1 MPTFTAEQLKKIAVD
16 NFERLDIP
24 TEEAEIV
31 ADHLVEAS
39 LSGVDSHGVLRIP
52 QYAEYIRQG
61 RIVPR
66 TKIEIMQETP
76 SSASINGNNGF
87 GQIVTQKAMELA
99 IDKAKQFTI
108 SAVSVHNCSHTGRLG
123 SYTATATKEDMI
135 GIIMVNAGGCG
146 QQVAPF
152 GGIGRRLGTNPF
164 SIAVPT
170 GGEIPIVLDMATSMA
185 PEGKLRDLH
194 NKGEEVPEGWI
205 IDSKGQPSTST
216 ADFYDSPNGAL
227 LTFGSAVGHKG
238 FGLSLI
244 VDILAGGLSTA
255 GCCRP
260 DMPLDPYTD
269 GVFICVIDIQKFT
282 PLTTFYQQVQQLI
295 EHVKSSPTASGFDR
309 ILVSGE
315 PEALTRKKR
324 LKDGIFVNDIL
335 WQKIQSIHKE

>member
-123 SYTATATKEDMI
+123 SYTA
-135 GIIMVNAGGCG
+135 
-146 QQVAPF
+146 
-152 GGIGRRLGTNPF
+152 
-164 SIAVPT
+164 
-170 GGEIPIVLDMATSMA
+170 
-185 PEGKLRDLH
+185 
-194 NKGEEVPEGWI
+194 
-205 IDSKGQPSTST
+205 
-216 ADFYDSPNGAL
+216 
-227 LTFGSAVGHKG
+227 
-238 FGLSLI
+238 
-244 VDILAGGLSTA
+244 
-255 GCCRP
+255 
-260 DMPLDPYTD
+260 
-269 GVFICVIDIQKFT
+269 
-282 PLTTFYQQVQQLI
+282 
-295 EHVKSSPTASGFDR
+295 
-309 ILVSGE
+309 
-315 PEALTRKKR
+315 
-324 LKDGIFVNDIL
+324 
-335 WQKIQSIHKE
+335 